1 MSTTPTISI
10 TPAALRRTAGRRLLV
25 WSASFLSI
33 PAAGYL
39 ATFVVGRT
47 DNLGSAVV
55 GGALLGAI
63 MGFVQALLSS
73 GRLPR
78 IRWTVATVV
87 GAGIGVGA
95 GAAAV
100 GYGTTLADIAMGG
113 LVTGIIFGIA
123 QALALPTGARVRW
136 SWAVLTAALWPLAWV
151 VTTLAGIKV
160 GEQFVVF
167 GSSGAIVYTVL
178 AGLALQFI
186 VPDSVPARA
195 AR

>member
-1 MSTTPTISI
+1 MSTTPTVSI
-10 TPAALRRTAGRRLLV
+10 TPVGLRRTAGRRLLL
-25 WSASFLSI
+25 WSASFLAI

-47 DNLGSAVV
+47 DNPGSAVA

-63 MGFVQALLSS
+63 MGFIQALLSS

-78 IRWTVATVV
+78 LRWTVATLV
-87 GAGIGVGA
+87 GAAIGVGA
-95 GAAAV
+95 GAAAI
-100 GYGTTLADIAMGG
+100 GYGTTLADLALGG
-113 LVTGIIFGIA
+113 LITGIVVGIA

-160 GEQFVVF
+160 GEQFIVF

-178 AGLALQFI
+178 SGLALQFI
-186 VPDSVPARA
+186 VPAGEPARA

>member
-1 MSTTPTISI
+1 M

-47 DNLGSAVV
+47 DNPGSALA
-55 GGALLGAI
+55 GGALLGAV
-63 MGFVQALLSS
+63 MGLVQALLSS

-78 IRWTVATVV
+78 LRWTVATLV

-100 GYGTTLADIAMGG
+100 GYGTTLADLATGG
-113 LVTGIIFGIA
+113 LITGIIVGTA
-123 QALALPTGARVRW
+123 QAVALPAGARVRW
-136 SWAVLTAALWPLAWV
+136 LWAVLTAALWPLAWV

-186 VPDSVPARA
+186 VPKGLPARA
-195 AR
+195 TR

>member
-1 MSTTPTISI
+1 MSTTPTVSI

-25 WSASFLSI
+25 WSASFLSV

-39 ATFVVGRT
+39 ATLAVGRT
-47 DNLGSAVV
+47 DNPGSAVV

-63 MGFVQALLSS
+63 MGLAQALLSS

-78 IRWTVATVV
+78 LRWTVATLA

-100 GYGTTLADIAMGG
+100 DYGTTLADLATGG
-113 LVTGIIFGIA
+113 LITGAIVGIS
-123 QALALPTGARVRW
+123 QALALPPGARVRW
-136 SWAVLTAALWPLAWV
+136 SWAVVTAALWPLAWV

-186 VPDSVPARA
+186 VPDSLPAQAER
-195 AR
+195 

>member
-1 MSTTPTISI
+1 MDN
-10 TPAALRRTAGRRLLV
+10 PA
-25 WSASFLSI
+25 
-33 PAAGYL
+33 
-39 ATFVVGRT
+39 
-47 DNLGSAVV
+47 SAVA

-63 MGFVQALLSS
+63 MGLVQALLSS

-78 IRWTVATVV
+78 LRWTVATLA
-87 GAGIGVGA
+87 GAGIGVGV

-100 GYGTTLADIAMGG
+100 GYGTSLADLAMGG
-113 LVTGIIFGIA
+113 LITGAIVGIA
-123 QALALPTGARVRW
+123 QALALPAGARVRW
-136 SWAVLTAALWPLAWV
+136 SWAVITAALWPLAWV

-186 VPDSVPARA
+186 VPDGVPARA
-195 AR
+195 GR

>member
-1 MSTTPTISI
+1 MSTTPTVSI
-10 TPAALRRTAGRRLLV
+10 TPAALRRSAGRRLLL

-47 DNLGSAVV
+47 DNPGSAVA
-55 GGALLGAI
+55 GGALLGTI

-78 IRWTVATVV
+78 LRWTVASLV

-100 GYGTTLADIAMGG
+100 GYGTTLAELAIGG
-113 LVTGIIFGIA
+113 LITGAIVGIA

-136 SWAVLTAALWPLAWV
+136 SWAAITAVLWSLAWV

-186 VPDSVPARA
+186 LPDGTPARA
-195 AR
+195 ER